1 MKSKNL
7 GGVTHPDFVEIRGH
21 DIVSQMNKTFYRKP
35 ALEIAPKLLGKHLVR
50 KLPDGK
56 IIRSKICEV
65 EAYVG
70 EEDLACHASKG
81 KTGRT
86 KVMYEEGGVWY
97 VYLIYGMYHM
107 LNVVTGEKDSPSAVL
122 IRGVQDVSGPGRL
135 TKQLEIDRSFNSLP
149 ISEKTGLWIEDGDN
163 IPKNKVLTTTR
174 IGVSYAGVWAKK
186 PYRFLIN

>member
-1 MKSKNL
+1 M
-7 GGVTHPDFVEIRGH
+7 DY
-21 DIVSQMNKTFYRKP
+21 DIVSQMNKNFYTKS
-35 ALEIAPKLLGKHLVR
+35 ALEVAPRLLGKHLVR
-50 KLPDGK
+50 KLPNGK
-56 IIRSKICEV
+56 TIRSKICEV

-81 KTGRT
+81 RTDRT

-97 VYLIYGMYHM
+97 VYLVYGMYHM

-135 TKQLEIDRSFNSLP
+135 TKQLKIDGSLNSLS
-149 ISEKTGLWIEDGDN
+149 ISKQTGLWIEDGET
-163 IPKNKVLTTTR
+163 IPKDKIMTTPR